1 MGKSSRVPVQW
12 TIGLDLGDKYSRLC
26 VLDAGGEEVE
36 SSRVRTTPEA
46 MRQRF
51 AGMAVSRVALEV
63 GTHSPWVQ
71 RLLEECGHEVMVA
84 NARKLRMI
92 YQNESKDDG
101 VDAESLARVARMDP
115 KLLRPIR
122 HRGQRAQQ
130 DLAMLRSRAA
140 LVRAR
145 TMLVNHVRGSV
156 KSFGGRVKTCS
167 TGSFAKQAVG
177 QVPAELRSALRSVLE
192 LIAAL
197 TERIRRYD
205 KQIAG
210 LAGACYP
217 ETQLLRQVPGV
228 GALTAT
234 SYVLTLEDPRR
245 FRRSRCVGA
254 YLGLRPR
261 RSQSGDRDPELRI
274 SKTGDTDLR
283 RLLVGAAHYILGPFG
298 PDTDLRRWGEA
309 LAARGK
315 KNAKKR
321 AVVAVARKLAVLLH
335 RLWLTGEV
343 YEPLRQSRADKRRH
357 RQAQPMPA

>member
-1 MGKSSRVPVQW
+1 
-12 TIGLDLGDKYSRLC
+12 
-26 VLDAGGEEVE
+26 
-36 SSRVRTTPEA
+36 

-51 AGMAVSRVALEV
+51 AGITASRIALEV

-71 RLLEECGHEVMVA
+71 RLLEECGHEVVVA
-84 NARKLRMI
+84 NPRKLRMI
-92 YQNESKDDG
+92 YQNDSKDDG

-122 HRGQRAQQ
+122 HRGRRAQQ
-130 DLAMLRSRAA
+130 HLALLRSRAA

-145 TMLVNHVRGSV
+145 TLSVNHVRGSV

-167 TGSFAKQAVG
+167 TGSFARQAVG
-177 QVPAELRSALRSVLE
+177 QVPAELRSVLRGVLE

-197 TERIRRYD
+197 TVRIRRYD
-205 KQIAG
+205 KQIEG
-210 LAGACYP
+210 LAGECYP
-217 ETQLLRQVPGV
+217 ETALLRQVPGV

-234 SYVLTLEDPRR
+234 SYVLTLEGPRR
-245 FRRSRCVGA
+245 FRRSRSVGA

-261 RSQSGDRDPELRI
+261 RSQSGQRDPELRI
-274 SKTGDTDLR
+274 TKAGDTELR

-343 YEPLRQSRADKRRH
+343 YEPLRQSRVDKRRH
-357 RQAQPMPA
+357 HRAQPMPA